1 MAIDSPTEP
10 LPEPPRKPSNR
21 PADLRRVGVPS
32 ARRRWAVAAT
42 AMLIVAL
49 LTVTLG
55 ELMIRWLAPQRSL
68 YPRTQYSRD
77 YGFLP
82 YADTEMVN
90 EVPGRW
96 RFVYR
101 TNAQGHRG
109 PLLPLSNRY
118 LHPVVVLLGDSYTFG
133 VGVDDGQEY
142 AQPLRQALAGRF
154 DVVNLGVEGWGL
166 TQEIRRFYEL
176 GQLYQPAVVV
186 LQFCANDPSDNL
198 LNAVTE
204 VQDGRFLFRPSSSG
218 LESLKRFLSQSLLQ
232 RSQIYNLLRE
242 VGYGLWRGREVQAQ
256 MRVGAAAPGAQTPA
270 DEAGY
275 IALLDLFAADLQRRG
290 IRLVMFAVD
299 GQLERFPA
307 LHDRVKSLHAQHR
320 LHYVELMDWFAG
332 TEIEKSP
339 EGHWAASVHRTV
351 AARLAVE
358 LVSGAGAGGVA
369 RAASP
374 ANP

>member
-1 MAIDSPTEP
+1 MAIDSPTDP
-10 LPEPPRKPSNR
+10 LPAPPPKPFDR
-21 PADLRRVGVPS
+21 PADLRRAGVPS
-32 ARRRWAVAAT
+32 AGRRWAVAAT
-42 AMLIVAL
+42 AVLIVVL
-49 LTVTLG
+49 LTVILG
-55 ELMIRWLAPQRSL
+55 ELMVRWLSPQRSL

-118 LHPVVVLLGDSYTFG
+118 LRPVVVLLGDSYTFG

-204 VQDGRFLFRPSSSG
+204 VQDGRFMFRPSSSG
-218 LESLKRFLSQSLLQ
+218 LESLKRYLSQSLLQ

-256 MRVGAAAPGAQTPA
+256 MRVGTAAPGAQTPA

-307 LHDRVKSLHAQHR
+307 LRDRVKSLHAQHR
-320 LHYVELMDWFAG
+320 LHYVELMDWFVG

-351 AARLAVE
+351 AARLAAE
-358 LVSGAGAGGVA
+358 LVSGVGADGVA
-369 RAASP
+369 RAASA